1 MPVIATFA
9 AASARGFGTGS
20 ENRFFYEVIGYSQ
33 NVPFICT
40 FAGSGWRPSENFAYY
55 AMLVGLA
62 STGRTFSSVTFNGSP
77 GYLNIG
83 GQDNSSGEA
92 KVLGLGSVSLGQSPS
107 DQTAL
112 LNIVSSG
119 LTNRYGF
126 LFRVIGGYSQ
136 PTVHYSSIISHG
148 SFPYTYN
155 IPDCKIGDIVFLCAA
170 VRTSGSGTSN
180 ASATNMTLYRQGG
193 PGNNGMTVYAAYVTT
208 DGTFTTTINCTD
220 MYQQWIW
227 GIVVLRAS

>member
-20 ENRFFYEVIGYSQ
+20 DNRFFYEIIGYSSTSTAL
-33 NVPFICT
+33 FT
-40 FAGSGWRPSENFAYY
+40 FAGSDWKPSENFAYY
-55 AMLVGLA
+55 GMLVGTQ
-62 STGRTFSSVTFNGSP
+62 STGRTFSSVTFDGSP

-92 KVLGLGSVSLGQSPS
+92 KVLGLGSLSLGQSPS
-107 DQTAL
+107 DQSGL
-112 LNIVSSG
+112 LNVASGGLSSRS
-119 LTNRYGF
+119 NF

-208 DGTFTTTINCTD
+208 DGTFTTTITCTNQ
-220 MYQQWIW
+220 YQQWIW